1 MSDPVRWREG
11 GPEHVRAVLR
21 HGRPTRGMTAS
32 ERTRTAARALAASIV
47 PASVLMLFPAKGLA
61 IGAAIGLAAVVT
73 VTQVVQHSR
82 MPTPKPTSSVPAGP
96 RRAAPSAPIEAAPA
110 EPVIVPAPAVAPPV
124 EPMPAVEPAPPIV
137 RGTQPRVSPTEAT
150 ERENDALEREAALL
164 ERARASLATAPGRA
178 LALAEEHAASFPTGK
193 LGIESELVA
202 VDALRLLGR
211 HHEARAR
218 GRALLGRASGNIYED
233 RIRRLLEKLPRL

>member
-1 MSDPVRWREG
+1 
-11 GPEHVRAVLR
+11 
-21 HGRPTRGMTAS
+21 
-32 ERTRTAARALAASIV
+32 
-47 PASVLMLFPAKGLA
+47 MLFPAKGLA
-61 IGAAIGLAAVVT
+61 IGAGIGLAAVVT

-82 MPTPKPTSSVPAGP
+82 MLAPNPTSSVPAAP

-110 EPVIVPAPAVAPPV
+110 EPVIVPAPPV
-124 EPMPAVEPAPPIV
+124 EPMPALEPAPPIV
-137 RGTQPRVSPTEAT
+137 RGTQPRVSRTEAT

-218 GRALLGRASGNIYED
+218 GRALLGRAPGNIYED